1 MDTLETKNCG
11 KKYES
16 KKREKVRE
24 RESTCTKERQRRDG
38 KQTGH

>member
-1 MDTLETKNCG
+1 MDTIETKNCG

-16 KKREKVRE
+16 KK